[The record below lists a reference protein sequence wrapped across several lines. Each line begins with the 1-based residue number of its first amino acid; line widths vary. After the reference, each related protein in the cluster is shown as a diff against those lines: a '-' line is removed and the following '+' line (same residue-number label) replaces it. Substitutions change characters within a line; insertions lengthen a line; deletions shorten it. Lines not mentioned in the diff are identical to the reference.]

1 MKFSVLERIRNLRV
15 TRGFSQENIANELDL
30 SKGAYSNIERGAS
43 ELSVNRLIE
52 ISEIF
57 NVHPS
62 YFFEDSQWGLSE
74 KVSPKAYNLDIN
86 EINSEVQKLKM
97 DYARL
102 QADLQKAKSNQKK
115 KSRK

>member
-15 TRGFSQENIANELDL
+15 TRGLSQENIANELDL

-52 ISEIF
+52 IADIF

-62 YFFEDSQWGLSE
+62 YFFENGQWDVSE
-74 KVSPKAYNLDIN
+74 KASPKTYNIDIN
-86 EINSEVQKLKM
+86 EINSEVQKLKI

-102 QADLQKAKSNQKK
+102 QAAMQNSKTSPKK